1 MGQLKFKDVINP
13 YTEEIISQFNN
24 LDKLKIVW
32 DPGNG
37 AIAPIIHK
45 IINSI
50 KGTNIILN
58 RSIDGNFPNHHPDPT
73 IKKNTIQISNYIKEN
88 NSTGY
93 CFDGDGDR
101 IGILDNK
108 GELIY
113 SDIIFLLLS
122 LDLLKEK
129 KTCRNS

>member
-1 MGQLKFKDVINP
+1 MGKLTFKDVITP
-13 YTEEIISQFNN
+13 YTEEIISQFNH
-24 LDKLKIVW
+24 LDKLKIIW

-73 IKKNTIQISNYIKEN
+73 IRKNITQISNYIKEKQFDL
-88 NSTGY
+88 GIA
-93 CFDGDGDR
+93 FDGDGDR

-113 SDIIFLLLS
+113 LS
-122 LDLLKEK
+122 LIHI
-129 KTCRNS
+129 